1 VSSEILEVV
10 FFEDRAEVKRRERFT
25 LPAGS
30 HKVTVEG
37 LALTVDDPSLVA
49 GLAASAPARVLA
61 ARVHRRTRTHT
72 AANAAEI
79 EAIEKDLQLARN
91 KSGAAQRGL
100 LRAQA
105 EQQRLTALEEKWA
118 AAVERVPRG
127 GDAEMQRWRTA
138 HESVETALLR
148 ALDECDRFTAEL
160 TAAQLDEQR
169 ANLRLLEGRQ
179 LVPRYEASAEVQLEV
194 FAEGANQELTL
205 ELAYRTPLA
214 LWRPEHTARL
224 VEKAGSWELVWKTH
238 ATVWQR
244 TGEEWRDVHC
254 RFSTARPT
262 SAASPPLLGDDVLF
276 LQRKQEKA
284 TIVEAREQTIAAA
297 GLDRGARAVQ
307 EMPGVEDGG
316 EPLSFEAPR
325 PVTIPSDG
333 QPFRVE
339 LSERRMPCTVD
350 MVVHPERGE
359 AAHVR
364 ATATLTGGG
373 PILAGPLR
381 LARGN
386 SMVGRS
392 KIAFIAEG
400 EPFEVGF
407 GVDDGLRVK
416 RRVDEERDTTPV
428 IGTQKWKRT
437 LKLYLSNLGGEARRL
452 NVVERIPVSE
462 IEDVEIQ
469 VLDPGGAQIDKD
481 GFARF
486 GVELA
491 GNATRELMLVYKV
504 EAAAKVRLT
513 L

>member
-1 VSSEILEVV
+1 
-10 FFEDRAEVKRRERFT
+10 
-25 LPAGS
+25 
-30 HKVTVEG
+30 
-37 LALTVDDPSLVA
+37 
-49 GLAASAPARVLA
+49 
-61 ARVHRRTRTHT
+61 
-72 AANAAEI
+72 
-79 EAIEKDLQLARN
+79 
-91 KSGAAQRGL
+91 
-100 LRAQA
+100 
-105 EQQRLTALEEKWA
+105 
-118 AAVERVPRG
+118 
-127 GDAEMQRWRTA
+127 
-138 HESVETALLR
+138 
-148 ALDECDRFTAEL
+148 
-160 TAAQLDEQR
+160 
-169 ANLRLLEGRQ
+169 
-179 LVPRYEASAEVQLEV
+179 
-194 FAEGANQELTL
+194 
-205 ELAYRTPLA
+205 
-214 LWRPEHTARL
+214 
-224 VEKAGSWELVWKTH
+224 VWKTH

-350 MVVHPERGE
+350 LVAHPERGE

-386 SMVGRS
+386 SIAEPSGARRDASGEALPSRMREVFVGRG

-462 IEDVEIQ
+462 IADVEID

-486 GVELA
+486 DVELA
-491 GNATRELMLVYKV
+491 ANATRELTLVYKV